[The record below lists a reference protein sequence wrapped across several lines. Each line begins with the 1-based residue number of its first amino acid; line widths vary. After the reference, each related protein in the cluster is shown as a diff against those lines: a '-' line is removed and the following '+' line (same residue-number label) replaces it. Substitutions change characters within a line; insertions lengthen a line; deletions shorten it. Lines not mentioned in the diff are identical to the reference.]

1 MTRVCKRFDKVSFEN
16 YICSSKEQERL
27 VAALQ
32 DGIKNG
38 FKQNIVITGGVGT
51 GKTHLAYAVLN
62 ALCTRWKASSGA
74 EYYSSTQAV
83 YAPIKSIIDEIKAS
97 WRTNERVDLSIYTG
111 APLLIIDE
119 VGVQYGSDSERTEL
133 FEVFDKRYN
142 DELPTIAIS
151 NNNTEAL
158 KSILGQRIY
167 DRLTGGALI
176 FELDGSSYRQG
187 EKDEKHQR
195 N

>member
-1 MTRVCKRFDKVSFEN
+1 MTRVCKRFDKASFEN

-27 VAALQ
+27 LMALKEGVK
-32 DGIKNG
+32 DG
-38 FKQNIVITGGVGT
+38 FKQNIIITGGVGT

-62 ALCTRWKASSGA
+62 ALCTRWAASSGT

-97 WRTNERVDLSIYTG
+97 WRTNERVDLSIYTD

-158 KSILGQRIY
+158 KLILGQRIY

-176 FELDGSSYRQG
+176 FELDGSSHRQG
-187 EKDEKHQR
+187 DKDEKHQR